1 VFLRVWVLTA
11 VVVAV
16 GYGQFHSGFPAYA
29 TGPNGITPGVLGIA
43 FAANTFTVVSAQL
56 VVLRLMTNAR
66 RTRAIVIACSCWAT
80 TWALTLLAG
89 QLGGHL
95 AAALLFILAMIVFAL
110 AETFFSLTSTAIVND
125 LASDE
130 LRSRYN
136 GLSTL
141 AWTTGFLTGPALAGF
156 ALDD

>member
-1 VFLRVWVLTA
+1 
-11 VVVAV
+11 
-16 GYGQFHSGFPAYA
+16 
-29 TGPNGITPGVLGIA
+29 
-43 FAANTFTVVSAQL
+43 
-56 VVLRLMTNAR
+56 VLRLMTNAR